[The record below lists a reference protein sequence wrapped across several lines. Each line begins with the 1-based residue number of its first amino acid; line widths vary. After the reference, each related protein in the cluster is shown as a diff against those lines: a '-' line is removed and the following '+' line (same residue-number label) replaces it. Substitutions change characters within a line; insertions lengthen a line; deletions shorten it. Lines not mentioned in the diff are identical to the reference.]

1 MKFLVNV
8 NFANIINI
16 INNREIIPEL
26 LQNECNPKEIFKS
39 VKYFLKNPNF
49 AKKQVE
55 DCTRT
60 LEQIRSKTSSS
71 DEAAKI
77 LSKYLVT

>member
-1 MKFLVNV
+1 MNV
-8 NFANIINI
+8 TQKKYSN
-16 INNREIIPEL
+16 L
-26 LQNECNPKEIFKS
+26 LIF
-39 VKYFLKNPNF
+39 FKNPNF

-55 DCTRT
+55 ECART

-71 DEAAKI
+71 EEAAKI